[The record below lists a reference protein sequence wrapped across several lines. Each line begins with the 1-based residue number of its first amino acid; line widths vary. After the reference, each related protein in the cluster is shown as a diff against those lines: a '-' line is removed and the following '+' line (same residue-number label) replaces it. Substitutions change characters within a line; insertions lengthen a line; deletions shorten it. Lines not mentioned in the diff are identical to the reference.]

1 MEVTQPATRLTWD
14 IGDCSHNCPGAARL
28 HTSGSSAKAPLAA
41 NDGLRDWSGHGL
53 ARRHS
58 ASDIFSLMADSDI
71 KALTEALPGENFET
85 TAFTTPPPLA
95 DATVAIVTT
104 ASLHHPDQDD
114 FAVMD
119 AGYRVLDDSRR
130 DYVTGHWS
138 PNFDGSGFAY
148 DMNTVFPVD
157 RLDELAERGVIGRV
171 ADQHLAYAGNQFDLS
186 AIRMDSG
193 PAGARFLRDQ
203 GVDVVLLTPV

>member
-1 MEVTQPATRLTWD
+1 MGIRGALSKNGERL
-14 IGDCSHNCPGAARL
+14 IAYRVGCSPRNLHNL
-28 HTSGSSAKAPLAA
+28 HNLHRVGFGTV
-41 NDGLRDWSGHGL
+41 RDSFTL
-53 ARRHS
+53 
-58 ASDIFSLMADSDI
+58 IADSDI
-71 KALTEALPGENFET
+71 KALTEALPGESFET

-95 DATVAIVTT
+95 DATVAIVTS

-114 FAVMD
+114 FEVMD
-119 AGYRVLDDSRR
+119 TGYRVLDGSRR

-193 PAGARFLRDQ
+193 PAGAKFLRDQ